1 MAQTP
6 EIAHCAA
13 PSSSLWAADEL
24 APFEV
29 YNKTGAATVLLVC
42 DHASRFIPRAL
53 CGLGLGEEELCRHIA
68 WDIGIADVTR
78 GLAMLLDA
86 PAVLS
91 QFSRLIIDP
100 NRPHDD
106 ELLVPQVSD
115 GVAVP
120 GNRDITPLAQA
131 ARIAEFHAPYHA
143 AVEDALAALLQQP
156 KSHAD
161 LLPALISMHSFTPV
175 MNGFKRPWHIGILWD
190 RDERLPVPLMESF
203 RQRGI
208 AVGDNEPYSGRD
220 AHGYTLRRHAEHRS
234 LPNVLVEVRQDLID
248 TPKGVAKWVKVLGEA
263 MVPVLAGH
271 GLLHG
276 SRAERLWVE
285 GK

>member
-6 EIAHCAA
+6 EVVQCAA
-13 PSSSLWAADEL
+13 PSSRILAADESR
-24 APFEV
+24 PFEI
-29 YNKTGAATVLLVC
+29 YNETGASAVLLVC

-53 CGLGLGEEELCRHIA
+53 CGLGLGEEELSRHIA

-78 GLAMLLDA
+78 GVAMLLDA

-91 QFSRLIIDP
+91 QFSRLIIDA
-100 NRPHDD
+100 NRPPGD

-120 GNRDITPLAQA
+120 GNRDITPRARA

-143 AVEDALAALLQQP
+143 AVGDALGALLRQR
-156 KSHAD
+156 KSDAD

-175 MNGFKRPWHIGILWD
+175 MDGFQRPWYIGILWD
-190 RDERLPVPLMESF
+190 RDERLPLPLMESF

-220 AHGYTLRRHAEHRS
+220 AHGYTLRRHAEPRG

-248 TPKGVAKWVKVLGEA
+248 TPKGVAKWIKVLGEA
-263 MVPVLAGH
+263 MVPVLAGL

-276 SRAERLWVE
+276 GAQT
-285 GK
+285 

>member
-1 MAQTP
+1 MKTAINPVQGRET
-6 EIAHCAA
+6 IHCAA
-13 PSSSLWAADEL
+13 VSSSILAPDES

-29 YNKTGAATVLLVC
+29 YNKTGAAGVLLVC

-68 WDIGIADVTR
+68 WDIGIADVTK

-91 QFSRLIIDP
+91 RFSRLIIDP
-100 NRPHDD
+100 NRPYDD
-106 ELLVPQVSD
+106 EFLVPQVSD

-120 GNRDITPLAQA
+120 GNRDITPLAHA

-156 KSHAD
+156 KSHEN
-161 LLPALISMHSFTPV
+161 LPPALISMHSFTPV
-175 MNGFKRPWHIGILWD
+175 MDGFKRPWDVGILWD
-190 RDERLPVPLMESF
+190 RDERLRLPLMESF
-203 RQRGI
+203 RQRCI
-208 AVGDNEPYSGRD
+208 AVGDNQPYSGRG
-220 AHGYTLRRHAEHRS
+220 AHGYTLRRHAEPRN

-248 TPKGVAKWVKVLGEA
+248 TPKGVAKWVKVLGESMA
-263 MVPVLAGH
+263 PVLAGL
-271 GLLHG
+271 GLMQR
-276 SRAERLWVE
+276 SANA
-285 GK
+285 

>member
-6 EIAHCAA
+6 EIVHCAA
-13 PSSSLWAADEL
+13 LSSSLLAADEL
-24 APFEV
+24 TPFEV

-68 WDIGIADVTR
+68 WDIGIADVTK

-143 AVEDALAALLQQP
+143 AVADALAALLQQP

-190 RDERLPVPLMESF
+190 RDERLPCRSWSRSDSVALRWATTNLTLVATRMAIPC
-203 RQRGI
+203 
-208 AVGDNEPYSGRD
+208 AVM
-220 AHGYTLRRHAEHRS
+220 RS
-234 LPNVLVEVRQDLID
+234 LAACRMC
-248 TPKGVAKWVKVLGEA
+248 W
-263 MVPVLAGH
+263 
-271 GLLHG
+271 
-276 SRAERLWVE
+276 SRC
-285 GK
+285 GKI